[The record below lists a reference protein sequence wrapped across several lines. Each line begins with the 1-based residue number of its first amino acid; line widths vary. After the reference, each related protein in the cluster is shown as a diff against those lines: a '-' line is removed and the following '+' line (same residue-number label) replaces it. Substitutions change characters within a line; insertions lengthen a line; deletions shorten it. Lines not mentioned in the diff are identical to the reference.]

1 MWLLKISLG
10 YTLKF
15 CKLPAISNFGKS
27 KISTITVRE
36 ASLLSH
42 SCKTVVKQIDYM
54 FLYVLITYDVK
65 MGRFSV
71 KTLFILLS
79 YTFLSYFFP
88 KNSLLVILRS
98 PIQSVVL
105 SRTNQVVVYKLS
117 RLMSAVQWSTF
128 SKP

>member
-1 MWLLKISLG
+1 
-10 YTLKF
+10 
-15 CKLPAISNFGKS
+15 
-27 KISTITVRE
+27 
-36 ASLLSH
+36 
-42 SCKTVVKQIDYM
+42 M

-117 RLMSAVQWSTF
+117 RLMSAVQ
-128 SKP
+128 